1 MDSGNDNQSMD
12 TLQKNLYQ
20 WTKLDL
26 ELKEL
31 NKKCSDIRKKKD
43 ILQSRICPIIQS
55 EKLEDNIFSIPSLQT
70 NVLIKEQKSSESLSY
85 KFLEE
90 KLNDYFDTPEKT
102 ELLIQYLKDNRKTEA
117 SFVLKSNFLK
127 EE

>member
-1 MDSGNDNQSMD
+1 MASGNDIQPMD
-12 TLQKNLYQ
+12 ILQKNLLQ

-55 EKLEDNIFSIPSLQT
+55 ENLEDNIFSIPSLQT
-70 NVLIKEQKSSESLSY
+70 NILFKEQKSSESLSY

-90 KLNDYFDTPEKT
+90 KLNDYFDTPEKGG
-102 ELLIQYLKDNRKTEA
+102 LLIQYLKDNRKAET
-117 SFVLKSNFLK
+117 SYVLKSNHLI
-127 EE
+127 

>member
-12 TLQKNLYQ
+12 ILQKSLLQ

-31 NKKCSDIRKKKD
+31 NKKCSEIRKKKD
-43 ILQSRICPIIQS
+43 ILQSRIGPIIQS
-55 EKLEDNIFSIPSLQT
+55 ENLEDNIFSIPTLQT
-70 NVLIKEQKSSESLSY
+70 TVLLKEQKTSESLSY
-85 KFLEE
+85 KYLEE
-90 KLNDYFDTPEKT
+90 KFNDYFNTPEKSG
-102 ELLIQYLKDNRKTEA
+102 LLIQYLKDNRKAET
-117 SFVLKSNFLK
+117 SFVLKSNLLK

>member
-12 TLQKNLYQ
+12 ILQKSLLQ

-31 NKKCSDIRKKKD
+31 NKKCSEIRKKKD
-43 ILQSRICPIIQS
+43 ILQSRIGPIIQS
-55 EKLEDNIFSIPSLQT
+55 ENLEDNIFSIPTLQT
-70 NVLIKEQKSSESLSY
+70 TVLLKEQKTSESLSY
-85 KFLEE
+85 KYLEE
-90 KLNDYFDTPEKT
+90 KFNDYFNTPEKSG
-102 ELLIQYLKDNRKTEA
+102 LLIQYLKDNRKTET
-117 SFVLKSNFLK
+117 SYVLKSNLLK

>member
-1 MDSGNDNQSMD
+1 MAVNDIQPMD
-12 TLQKNLYQ
+12 TLQKNLLQ
-20 WTKLDL
+20 WTKLDI

-43 ILQSRICPIIQS
+43 ILQSRVCPVIQS
-55 EKLEDNIFSIPSLQT
+55 ENLEDNIFSIPALQT
-70 NVLIKEQKSSESLSY
+70 NILLKEQKTTESLSY
-85 KFLEE
+85 KFLED

-102 ELLIQYLKDNRKTEA
+102 GLLIQYLKDNRKTET
-117 SFVLKSNFLK
+117 SYVLKSNLIK

>member
-1 MDSGNDNQSMD
+1 MAVNDIQPMD
-12 TLQKNLYQ
+12 TLQKNLLQ
-20 WTKLDL
+20 WTKLDI

-43 ILQSRICPIIQS
+43 ILQTRVCPVIQS
-55 EKLEDNIFSIPSLQT
+55 ENLEDNIFSIPALQT
-70 NVLIKEQKSSESLSY
+70 NILLKEQKTTESLSY
-85 KFLEE
+85 KFLED

-102 ELLIQYLKDNRKTEA
+102 GLLIQYLKDNRKTET
-117 SFVLKSNFLK
+117 SYVLKSNLLK

>member
-1 MDSGNDNQSMD
+1 MASGNDIQPMD
-12 TLQKNLYQ
+12 ILQKNLLQ

-43 ILQSRICPIIQS
+43 ILQSKICPIIQS
-55 EKLEDNIFSIPSLQT
+55 ENLEDNIFSIPALQT
-70 NVLIKEQKSSESLSY
+70 NVLLKEQKSSESLSY

-102 ELLIQYLKDNRKTEA
+102 GLLIQHLKDNRKAET
-117 SFVLKSNFLK
+117 SYVLKSNHLI
-127 EE
+127 

>member
-1 MDSGNDNQSMD
+1 MDI
-12 TLQKNLYQ
+12 LQKNLLQ

-43 ILQSRICPIIQS
+43 ILQSKICPIIQS
-55 EKLEDNIFSIPSLQT
+55 ENLEDNIFSIPALQT
-70 NVLIKEQKSSESLSY
+70 NVLLKEQKTSESLSY

-90 KLNDYFDTPEKT
+90 KLNDYFDTSEKT
-102 ELLIQYLKDNRKTEA
+102 GLLIQHLKDNRKVET
-117 SFVLKSNFLK
+117 SYILKSNHLI
-127 EE
+127 

>member
-1 MDSGNDNQSMD
+1 MASGNDIQPMD

-31 NKKCSDIRKKKD
+31 NKKSSEIRNKKD
-43 ILQSRICPIIQS
+43 ILQSKISPIIKS
-55 EKLEDNIFSIPSLQT
+55 EKLEDNIFSIPALQT
-70 NVLIKEQKSSESLSY
+70 NILFKEQKTCESLSY

-102 ELLIQYLKDNRKTEA
+102 GLLIQYLKDNRKAET
-117 SFVLKSNFLK
+117 SYVLKSNHLI
-127 EE
+127 

>member
-1 MDSGNDNQSMD
+1 MECGNDNQSMD

-55 EKLEDNIFSIPSLQT
+55 EKLEDNIFSIPALKT
-70 NVLIKEQKSSESLSY
+70 NVLFKEQKTSESLSY

-90 KLNDYFDTPEKT
+90 KLNDYFDTPDKT
-102 ELLIQYLKDNRKTEA
+102 ELLIQYLKDNRKTETTY
-117 SFVLKSNFLK
+117 VLKRNF
-127 EE
+127 

>member
-1 MDSGNDNQSMD
+1 MAVNDIQPMD
-12 TLQKNLYQ
+12 TLQKNLLQ
-20 WTKLDL
+20 WTKLDI

-43 ILQSRICPIIQS
+43 ILQSRVCPVIQS
-55 EKLEDNIFSIPSLQT
+55 ENLEDNIFSIPALQT
-70 NVLIKEQKSSESLSY
+70 NILLKEQKTTESLSY
-85 KFLEE
+85 KFLED

-102 ELLIQYLKDNRKTEA
+102 GLLIQYLKDNRKTET
-117 SFVLKSNFLK
+117 SYVLKSNLLK

>member
-12 TLQKNLYQ
+12 TLQKNLLQ

-31 NKKCSDIRKKKD
+31 NKKCSDIRKKKE
-43 ILQSRICPIIQS
+43 ILQSKICPIIQS
-55 EKLEDNIFSIPSLQT
+55 EKLEDNIFSIPALNT
-70 NVLIKEQKSSESLSY
+70 NILFKEQKSLESLSY
-85 KFLEE
+85 RYLEE

-102 ELLIQYLKDNRKTEA
+102 RLLIQYLKDNRKTDN
-117 SFVLKSNFLK
+117 SFILKSNFIK

>member
-1 MDSGNDNQSMD
+1 MASGNDNQSMES
-12 TLQKNLYQ
+12 LQKNLLQ

-55 EKLEDNIFSIPSLQT
+55 EQLEDNIFSIPTLQT
-70 NVLIKEQKSSESLSY
+70 NVLFKEQKTSESLSY
-85 KFLEE
+85 KYLEE
-90 KLNDYFDTPEKT
+90 KLNGYFDTPEKT
-102 ELLIQYLKDNRKTEA
+102 GLLIQYLKDNRKAET
-117 SFVLKSNFLK
+117 SYVLKSNHLI
-127 EE
+127 